1 MSRAA
6 RGTARLF
13 LSGCRQR
20 ELIATYELS
29 PISYDPTKATSSHQ
43 IKLQMPIDQKK
54 IDVIRSNQFL
64 AILDELGVGAF
75 TVDLNRKVK
84 SMNLAAQALM
94 GLKENDVKEKDCREI
109 FTGVPCMTTCL
120 LRGNSNA
127 VTDEPDVEV
136 INENETARL
145 LTRMAIP
152 IYDAS
157 YQLAGCLTILQDHS
171 PIADLIDRIH
181 YEERSLKII
190 LDNLDVG
197 IFTVNRGGYI
207 TFFNH
212 KAEKISGYGRRQVL
226 GKSCSTIFGKGE
238 ANDLFSLKKSI
249 RKGIKQSVRHEE
261 IISKAGEKVPVRAN
275 VIALKNEKDA
285 IVGGLATFHDLTLEH
300 QLDQVISDRYT
311 FHDMIG
317 KSPEMQ
323 KVFETVSVI
332 AGTDA
337 TILIEGPTGTGKD
350 LLAKV
355 IHSSSQRASCPFV
368 KVNCAAIP
376 DNLLES
382 EMFGYVKGAFTG
394 ADRDKPGRFSEADG
408 GSIFLDEIGELPL
421 SLQAKLL
428 RVLEDREFYPLGSRH
443 TLKVD
448 VRILSASNKKLDM
461 LVEDGLFRKD
471 LFYRLN
477 VFRLRLPTLKDRK
490 IDLPL
495 LLRHIL
501 RRLCAARGNHPVN
514 ISKSTMEILLKF
526 DYPGNVRE
534 LENILEHALII
545 SQEQE
550 ILPEH
555 LPDYIQQTMA
565 VADGPA
571 QTVNKLLKRSIP
583 GERERIIQAL
593 NQHGGNR
600 AGTAQAL
607 SIDRTTLWRKM
618 KRYNIL

>member
-1 MSRAA
+1 
-6 RGTARLF
+6 
-13 LSGCRQR
+13 
-20 ELIATYELS
+20 
-29 PISYDPTKATSSHQ
+29 
-43 IKLQMPIDQKK
+43 MPLDHKK
-54 IDVIRSNQFL
+54 IDVIRSDQSL

-75 TVDLNRKVK
+75 TVDLNHKVK
-84 SMNLAAQALM
+84 AINLRAQALM
-94 GLKENDVKEKDCREI
+94 GLKENEVQEKDCRDI

-127 VTDEPDVEV
+127 VTDEPDVEI
-136 INENETARL
+136 INENETTRL

-157 YQLAGCLTILQDHS
+157 YRLAGCLTILQDHS

-181 YEERSLKII
+181 YEKRSLKII

-212 KAEKISGYGRRQVL
+212 KAEKLSGYDRRQVL
-226 GKSCSTIFGKGE
+226 GKSYSAIFGEGE
-238 ANDLFSLKKSI
+238 AGDRFFLKESINTGLKQSI
-249 RKGIKQSVRHEE
+249 RSGELLSN
-261 IISKAGEKVPVRAN
+261 AGEKVPVRAN
-275 VIALKNEKDA
+275 LMALRNEKDA
-285 IVGGLATFHDLTLEH
+285 IVGGLVTLHDLTLEH

-332 AGTDA
+332 AGTAA

-382 EMFGYVKGAFTG
+382 EMFGYIKGAFTG
-394 ADRDKPGRFSEADG
+394 ADRDKPGRFNEADG

-443 TLKVD
+443 TCKVD
-448 VRILSASNKKLDM
+448 VRILSASNKRLDKL
-461 LVEDGLFRKD
+461 VADGLFRED

-477 VFRLRLPTLKDRK
+477 VFRLNLPALKDRK

-501 RRLCAARGNHPVN
+501 RRLCAARGSHPVK
-514 ISKSTMEILLKF
+514 ISKSTMELLLKF

-545 SQEQE
+545 SQEKE

-555 LPDYIQQTMA
+555 LPDHVQRPTPTS
-565 VADGPA
+565 DS
-571 QTVNKLLKRSIP
+571 QTVSVNSRMDTSDSI
-583 GERERIIQAL
+583 ERQKIIQSLNKHAGNRTETALAL
-593 NQHGGNR
+593 N
-600 AGTAQAL
+600 
-607 SIDRTTLWRKM
+607 IDRTTLWRKM
-618 KRYNIL
+618 KRYHLL